1 MSDPKSAATEKSAAT
16 VAAAQDKTKQ
26 ARSLTYGIFLAVF
39 ILWIYSLWADRVTP
53 MTDMGRVN
61 GEVIR
66 LAPQVSGPVASIHAA
81 NNDEVS
87 KGQLLVTIEKA
98 PFELEEKAAE
108 LALQQAAQSYH
119 ADSAS
124 IKVAK
129 ANEASARAAAN
140 NARLQVERY
149 RALLKKG
156 TISRAAMD
164 DSLTQLQTAEANLAQ
179 TVSALEKARFEIGP
193 RGEENPEIQAVLNK
207 RAQARLNLEH
217 TELKAPANGVI
228 TNLALAKGN
237 YASAGQPL
245 LTFINTDKLWLT
257 AMVRENSLAYLKR
270 DDAVKVVFDAY
281 PGQVFTGK
289 ITSIGFGSSGN
300 GSLQVNAG
308 TGLLDSPTSQPSAQ
322 RFPVNIQFDDLPPGV
337 NPRFGGRAVVAFY
350 PGESYLGERL
360 ADIWIWAW
368 SYISYVS

>member
-1 MSDPKSAATEKSAAT
+1 MSDPKSAATEKTAAT
-16 VAAAQDKTKQ
+16 VPAAQDKTKQ

-66 LAPQVSGPVASIHAA
+66 LAPQVSGPVDSIHAA

-98 PFELEEKAAE
+98 PFELEEKATE
-108 LALQQAAQSYH
+108 LALQQAAQSYQ

-322 RFPVNIQFDDLPPGV
+322 RFPVNIQFDDLPAGV